1 MGHAFTITILCHQ
14 CQHSL
19 SILLIQLDED
29 EEQDT
34 VNDDHRNNDSKV
46 CPPSPAILNAIY
58 LLHHVRPR

>member
-1 MGHAFTITILCHQ
+1 MGLAFTFTILCHQ

-34 VNDDHRNNDSKV
+34 VDDDHCNNNSKV
-46 CPPSPAILNAIY
+46 CPSSLVILNAIY
-58 LLHHVRPR
+58 LLHHVCPR